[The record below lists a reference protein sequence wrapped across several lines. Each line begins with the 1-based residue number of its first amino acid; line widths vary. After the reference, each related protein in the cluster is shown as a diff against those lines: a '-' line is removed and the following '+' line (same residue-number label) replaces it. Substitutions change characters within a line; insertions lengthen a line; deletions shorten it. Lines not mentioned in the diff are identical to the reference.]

1 MILLQYDPQVD
12 ALYVRLRDTPPE
24 PGEAH
29 RTRELDERRRVD
41 YDEQGD
47 PVGVEILDASHGIAL
62 DGVPFADE
70 IREALRS
77 FGMLSRVA

>member
-1 MILLQYDPQVD
+1 M
-12 ALYVRLRDTPPE
+12 
-24 PGEAH
+24 
-29 RTRELDERRRVD
+29 D